1 MDLPI
6 DKLEKYMKLTQNIAT
21 IFSKDPST
29 KVGALFLSNKSHR
42 VLSMGYNGMP
52 RGFDETIT
60 SRWCRPIKYMYVE
73 HAERNAIYNAC
84 RSGVPLED
92 STAFVTL
99 FPCTDCIRAM
109 IQSGVK
115 MIVTLEI
122 TDDVS
127 EQWRENFKYSM
138 EIANECGIVVKFLKD
153 VNK

>member
-1 MDLPI
+1 MDLSN
-6 DKLEKYMKLTQNIAT
+6 DKIKKYMDLTNSIAN

-29 KVGALFLSNKSHR
+29 KVGALFISNTSHR
-42 VLSMGYNGMP
+42 VLTMGYNGMP
-52 RGFDETIT
+52 RGFDETIDE
-60 SRWCRPIKYMYVE
+60 RWKRPEKYMYVE

-84 RSGVPLED
+84 RNGVQLED

-115 MIVTLEI
+115 MIVSLEI

-138 EIANECGIVVKFLKD
+138 EIAKECGIVVKFIK
-153 VNK
+153 